1 VPIRLRRNA
10 LTEIPEHL
18 LKRAAAARAAKAGG
32 EAPADDA
39 APAAGDAPAAASSS
53 AAPAAVEKAKA
64 APAPLPT
71 LDADDAKP
79 VVDSPVVAAAK
90 ARKRIPFW
98 AAPVLALLPLWGVIY
113 VFSVQPPPAGETD
126 PSVIGRE
133 VYTANCA
140 GCHLPSGAGVA
151 AGGTGQ
157 QLNDGHATTTFKD
170 PLAQVYWEHFGSEGG
185 TRSDGTYG
193 DGVHRDVNAITG
205 QMGAFDSLTPEQMA
219 AVVIYIREEID
230 GQDPKDDPNFN
241 SELFEQDPSALAAMV
256 EAVAALKPNDPDSV
270 STVDGAESN

>member
-1 VPIRLRRNA
+1 M
-10 LTEIPEHL
+10 TEIPEHL
-18 LKRAAAARAAKAGG
+18 LKKAAAARAAREGKA
-32 EAPADDA
+32 APADGDAPAAADAPAADA
-39 APAAGDAPAAASSS
+39 APAAG
-53 AAPAAVEKAKA
+53 AAVEKPKA

-71 LDADDAKP
+71 LDEAEAKP
-79 VVDSPVVAAAK
+79 VIDIPVVAAAK
-90 ARKRIPFW
+90 ARRRVPYW

-126 PSVIGRE
+126 PFVIGKE

-140 GCHLPSGAGVA
+140 GCHLPDGAGVT

-157 QLNDGHATTTFKD
+157 QLNDGHVLETFKD

-185 TRSDGTYG
+185 IRADGTYG
-193 DGVHRDVNAITG
+193 DGTRRDVNAITG
-205 QMGAFDSLTPEQMA
+205 QMGAFDSLTPEEMA

-241 SELFEQDPSALAAMV
+241 SELFQEDPAAMAALV
-256 EAVAALKPNDPDSV
+256 EEVAALKPNDPDAV
-270 STVDGAESN
+270 AGLDGAESN